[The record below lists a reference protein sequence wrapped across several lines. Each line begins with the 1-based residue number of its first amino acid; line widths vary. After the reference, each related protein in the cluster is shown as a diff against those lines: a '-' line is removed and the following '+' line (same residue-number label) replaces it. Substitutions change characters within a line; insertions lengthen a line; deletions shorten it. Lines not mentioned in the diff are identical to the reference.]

1 MLSAELDE
9 LISQRYG
16 ERQEQNLEYRSEDSN
31 TERGVRDKQT
41 DDDTDQQAQKNEACT
56 AAGVE
61 TTLFLDVFKDSAVD
75 CVKMLPFLFLA
86 FYLLEV
92 VEQHASDR
100 MTVMLGRSGGLGPL
114 IGSLLG
120 SVPQCGFSI
129 MASDFFASGVISMG
143 TLLAVYL
150 STSDEAII
158 ILLTDPE
165 HAKDILFLVLTKII
179 IGTLGGYIVLFVER
193 RFFKRDYP
201 QKDRFRC
208 GSCETRFSGSA
219 YSGMESYEGGLRIS
233 FHFYIPDRFY
243 DGSVRK
249 QRDREHLPE
258 RKCVPAAVRLRDR
271 ADPEL
276 CGIDHADAALYGR
289 SPELRL
295 RGGRPVFERRARP
308 ARPLQDEQEHEGKC
322 YSACIS
328 CGHCRN
334 CRIDPSGGRASVRK
348 VYLHT

>member
-1 MLSAELDE
+1 M
-9 LISQRYG
+9 G
-16 ERQEQNLEYRSEDSN
+16 
-31 TERGVRDKQT
+31 
-41 DDDTDQQAQKNEACT
+41 
-56 AAGVE
+56 
-61 TTLFLDVFKDSAVD
+61 LFLDVFKDSAVD

-92 VEQHASDR
+92 VEQHASDL

-193 RFFKRDYP
+193 RFFKRDP
-201 QKDRFRC
+201 VKARKAAEIIRRRTGSDAAAVKPGFRDLLIPAWNHTKEVFVYLFIFTFLI
-208 GSCETRFSGSA
+208 GFMMEAFGNSVIESIFLSGSA
-219 YSGMESYEGGLRIS
+219 
-233 FHFYIPDRFY
+233 F
-243 DGSVRK
+243 
-249 QRDREHLPE
+249 Q
-258 RKCVPAAVRLRDR
+258 
-271 ADPEL
+271 
-276 CGIDHADAALYGR
+276 
-289 SPELRL
+289 
-295 RGGRPVFERRARP
+295 
-308 ARPLQDEQEHEGKC
+308 PLF
-322 YSACIS
+322 
-328 CGHCRN
+328 
-334 CRIDPSGGRASVRK
+334 ASVIGLIPNCAASIMLTQLYMDGVLSFGSAVAGLCSSAGLGLLVLFRMNRSMK
-348 VYLHT
+348 ENVTVLAFLVVIAVTAGSILQAVGLP

>member
-1 MLSAELDE
+1 M
-9 LISQRYG
+9 G
-16 ERQEQNLEYRSEDSN
+16 
-31 TERGVRDKQT
+31 
-41 DDDTDQQAQKNEACT
+41 
-56 AAGVE
+56 
-61 TTLFLDVFKDSAVD
+61 LFLDVFKDSAVD

-92 VEQHASDR
+92 VEQHASDQ

-193 RFFKRDYP
+193 RFFKRDP
-201 QKDRFRC
+201 VKARKAAEIIRRRTGSDAAAVKPGFRDLLIPAWNHTKEVFVYLFIFTFLI
-208 GSCETRFSGSA
+208 GFMMEAFGNSVIESIFLSGSA
-219 YSGMESYEGGLRIS
+219 
-233 FHFYIPDRFY
+233 F
-243 DGSVRK
+243 
-249 QRDREHLPE
+249 Q
-258 RKCVPAAVRLRDR
+258 
-271 ADPEL
+271 
-276 CGIDHADAALYGR
+276 
-289 SPELRL
+289 
-295 RGGRPVFERRARP
+295 
-308 ARPLQDEQEHEGKC
+308 PL
-322 YSACIS
+322 I
-328 CGHCRN
+328 
-334 CRIDPSGGRASVRK
+334 ASVIGLIPNCAASIMLTQLYMDGVLSFGSAVAGLCSSAGLGLLVLFRMNRSMK
-348 VYLHT
+348 ENVTVLAFLVVIAVTAGSILQAVGLP

>member
-1 MLSAELDE
+1 M
-9 LISQRYG
+9 G
-16 ERQEQNLEYRSEDSN
+16 
-31 TERGVRDKQT
+31 
-41 DDDTDQQAQKNEACT
+41 
-56 AAGVE
+56 
-61 TTLFLDVFKDSAVD
+61 LFLDVFKDSAVD
-75 CVKMLPFLFLA
+75 CMKMLPFLFLA

-193 RFFKRDYP
+193 RFFKRDP
-201 QKDRFRC
+201 VKARKAAEIIRRRTGSDAAAVKPGFRDLLIPAWNHTKEVFVYLFIFTFLI
-208 GSCETRFSGSA
+208 GFMMEAFGNSVIESIFLSGSA
-219 YSGMESYEGGLRIS
+219 
-233 FHFYIPDRFY
+233 F
-243 DGSVRK
+243 
-249 QRDREHLPE
+249 Q
-258 RKCVPAAVRLRDR
+258 
-271 ADPEL
+271 
-276 CGIDHADAALYGR
+276 
-289 SPELRL
+289 
-295 RGGRPVFERRARP
+295 
-308 ARPLQDEQEHEGKC
+308 PLV
-322 YSACIS
+322 
-328 CGHCRN
+328 
-334 CRIDPSGGRASVRK
+334 ASVIGLIPNCAASIMLTQLYMDGVLSFGSAVAGLCSSAGLGLLVLFRMNRSMK
-348 VYLHT
+348 ENVTVLAFLVVIAVTAGSILQAVGLP

>member
-1 MLSAELDE
+1 M
-9 LISQRYG
+9 G
-16 ERQEQNLEYRSEDSN
+16 
-31 TERGVRDKQT
+31 
-41 DDDTDQQAQKNEACT
+41 
-56 AAGVE
+56 
-61 TTLFLDVFKDSAVD
+61 LFLDVFKDSAVD

-193 RFFKRDYP
+193 RFFKRDP
-201 QKDRFRC
+201 VKARKAAEIIRRRTGSDAAAVKPGFRDLLIPAWNHTKEVFVYLFIFTFLI
-208 GSCETRFSGSA
+208 GFMMEAFGNSVIESIFLSGSA
-219 YSGMESYEGGLRIS
+219 
-233 FHFYIPDRFY
+233 F
-243 DGSVRK
+243 
-249 QRDREHLPE
+249 Q
-258 RKCVPAAVRLRDR
+258 
-271 ADPEL
+271 
-276 CGIDHADAALYGR
+276 
-289 SPELRL
+289 
-295 RGGRPVFERRARP
+295 
-308 ARPLQDEQEHEGKC
+308 PLF
-322 YSACIS
+322 
-328 CGHCRN
+328 
-334 CRIDPSGGRASVRK
+334 ASVIGLIPNCAASIMLTQLYMDGVLSFGSAVAGLCSSAGLGLLVLFRMNRSMK
-348 VYLHT
+348 ENVTVLAFLVVIAVTAGSILQAVGLP

>member
-1 MLSAELDE
+1 M
-9 LISQRYG
+9 G
-16 ERQEQNLEYRSEDSN
+16 
-31 TERGVRDKQT
+31 
-41 DDDTDQQAQKNEACT
+41 
-56 AAGVE
+56 
-61 TTLFLDVFKDSAVD
+61 LFLDVFKDSAVD

-193 RFFKRDYP
+193 RFFKRDP
-201 QKDRFRC
+201 VKARKAAEIIRRRTGSDAAAVKPGFRDLLIPAWNHTKEVFVYLFIFTFLI
-208 GSCETRFSGSA
+208 GFMMEAFGNSVIESIFLSGSA
-219 YSGMESYEGGLRIS
+219 
-233 FHFYIPDRFY
+233 F
-243 DGSVRK
+243 
-249 QRDREHLPE
+249 Q
-258 RKCVPAAVRLRDR
+258 
-271 ADPEL
+271 
-276 CGIDHADAALYGR
+276 
-289 SPELRL
+289 
-295 RGGRPVFERRARP
+295 
-308 ARPLQDEQEHEGKC
+308 PLV
-322 YSACIS
+322 
-328 CGHCRN
+328 
-334 CRIDPSGGRASVRK
+334 ASVIGLIPNCAASIMLTQLYMDGILSFGSAVAGLCSSAGLGLLVLFRMNRSMK
-348 VYLHT
+348 ENVTVLAFLVVIAVTAGSILQAVGLP

>member
-1 MLSAELDE
+1 M
-9 LISQRYG
+9 G
-16 ERQEQNLEYRSEDSN
+16 
-31 TERGVRDKQT
+31 
-41 DDDTDQQAQKNEACT
+41 
-56 AAGVE
+56 
-61 TTLFLDVFKDSAVD
+61 LFLDVFKDSAVD

-193 RFFKRDYP
+193 RFFKRDP
-201 QKDRFRC
+201 VKARKAAEIIRRRTGSDAAAVKPGFRDLLIPAWNHTKEVFVYLFIFTFLI
-208 GSCETRFSGSA
+208 GFMMEAFGNSVIESIFLSGSA
-219 YSGMESYEGGLRIS
+219 
-233 FHFYIPDRFY
+233 F
-243 DGSVRK
+243 
-249 QRDREHLPE
+249 Q
-258 RKCVPAAVRLRDR
+258 
-271 ADPEL
+271 
-276 CGIDHADAALYGR
+276 
-289 SPELRL
+289 
-295 RGGRPVFERRARP
+295 
-308 ARPLQDEQEHEGKC
+308 PL
-322 YSACIS
+322 I
-328 CGHCRN
+328 
-334 CRIDPSGGRASVRK
+334 ASVIGLIPHCAASIMLTQLYMDGVLSFGSAVAGLCSSAGLGLLVLFRMNRSMK
-348 VYLHT
+348 ENVTVLAFLVVIAVTAGSILQAVGLP

>member
-1 MLSAELDE
+1 M
-9 LISQRYG
+9 G
-16 ERQEQNLEYRSEDSN
+16 
-31 TERGVRDKQT
+31 
-41 DDDTDQQAQKNEACT
+41 
-56 AAGVE
+56 
-61 TTLFLDVFKDSAVD
+61 LFLDVFKDSAVD

-100 MTVMLGRSGGLGPL
+100 LTVMLGRSGGLGPL

-193 RFFKRDYP
+193 RFFKRDP
-201 QKDRFRC
+201 VKARKAAEIIRRRTGSDAAAVKPGFRDLLIPAWNHTKEVFVYLFIFTFLI
-208 GSCETRFSGSA
+208 GFMMEAFGNSVIESIFLSGSA
-219 YSGMESYEGGLRIS
+219 
-233 FHFYIPDRFY
+233 F
-243 DGSVRK
+243 
-249 QRDREHLPE
+249 Q
-258 RKCVPAAVRLRDR
+258 
-271 ADPEL
+271 
-276 CGIDHADAALYGR
+276 
-289 SPELRL
+289 
-295 RGGRPVFERRARP
+295 
-308 ARPLQDEQEHEGKC
+308 PLV
-322 YSACIS
+322 
-328 CGHCRN
+328 
-334 CRIDPSGGRASVRK
+334 ASVIGLIPNCAASIMLTQLYMDGVLSFGSAVAGLCSSAGLGLLVLFRMNRSMK
-348 VYLHT
+348 ENVTVLAFLVVIAVTAGSILQAVGLP

>member
-1 MLSAELDE
+1 M
-9 LISQRYG
+9 G
-16 ERQEQNLEYRSEDSN
+16 
-31 TERGVRDKQT
+31 
-41 DDDTDQQAQKNEACT
+41 
-56 AAGVE
+56 
-61 TTLFLDVFKDSAVD
+61 LFLDVFKDSAVD

-193 RFFKRDYP
+193 RFFKRDP
-201 QKDRFRC
+201 VKARKAAEIIRRRTGSDAAAVKPGFRDLLIPAWNHTKEVFVYLFIFTFLI
-208 GSCETRFSGSA
+208 GFMMEAFGKSVIESIFLSGSA
-219 YSGMESYEGGLRIS
+219 
-233 FHFYIPDRFY
+233 F
-243 DGSVRK
+243 
-249 QRDREHLPE
+249 Q
-258 RKCVPAAVRLRDR
+258 
-271 ADPEL
+271 
-276 CGIDHADAALYGR
+276 
-289 SPELRL
+289 
-295 RGGRPVFERRARP
+295 
-308 ARPLQDEQEHEGKC
+308 PLV
-322 YSACIS
+322 
-328 CGHCRN
+328 
-334 CRIDPSGGRASVRK
+334 ASVIGLIPNCAASIMLTQLYMDGVLSFGSAVAGLCSSAGLGLLVLFRMNRSMK
-348 VYLHT
+348 ENVTVLAFLVVIAVTAGSILQAVGLP

>member
-1 MLSAELDE
+1 M
-9 LISQRYG
+9 G
-16 ERQEQNLEYRSEDSN
+16 
-31 TERGVRDKQT
+31 
-41 DDDTDQQAQKNEACT
+41 
-56 AAGVE
+56 
-61 TTLFLDVFKDSAVD
+61 LFLDVFKDSAVD

-92 VEQHASDR
+92 VEQHASDQ

-193 RFFKRDYP
+193 RFFKRDP
-201 QKDRFRC
+201 VKARKAAEIIRRRTGSDAAAVKPGFRDLLIPAWNHTKEVFVYLFIFTFLI
-208 GSCETRFSGSA
+208 GFMMEAFGNSVIESIFLSGSA
-219 YSGMESYEGGLRIS
+219 
-233 FHFYIPDRFY
+233 F
-243 DGSVRK
+243 
-249 QRDREHLPE
+249 Q
-258 RKCVPAAVRLRDR
+258 
-271 ADPEL
+271 
-276 CGIDHADAALYGR
+276 
-289 SPELRL
+289 
-295 RGGRPVFERRARP
+295 
-308 ARPLQDEQEHEGKC
+308 PLV
-322 YSACIS
+322 
-328 CGHCRN
+328 
-334 CRIDPSGGRASVRK
+334 ASVIGLIPNCAASIMLTQLYMDGVLSFGSAVAGLCSSAGLGLLVLFRMNRSMK
-348 VYLHT
+348 ENVTVLAFLVVIAVTAGSILQAVGLP

>member
-1 MLSAELDE
+1 M
-9 LISQRYG
+9 G
-16 ERQEQNLEYRSEDSN
+16 
-31 TERGVRDKQT
+31 
-41 DDDTDQQAQKNEACT
+41 
-56 AAGVE
+56 
-61 TTLFLDVFKDSAVD
+61 LFLDVFKDSAVD

-193 RFFKRDYP
+193 RFFKRDP
-201 QKDRFRC
+201 VKARKAAEIIRRRTGSDAAAVKPGFRDLLIPAWNHTKEVFVYLFIFTFLI
-208 GSCETRFSGSA
+208 GFMMEAFGNSVIESIFLSGSA
-219 YSGMESYEGGLRIS
+219 
-233 FHFYIPDRFY
+233 F
-243 DGSVRK
+243 
-249 QRDREHLPE
+249 Q
-258 RKCVPAAVRLRDR
+258 
-271 ADPEL
+271 
-276 CGIDHADAALYGR
+276 
-289 SPELRL
+289 
-295 RGGRPVFERRARP
+295 
-308 ARPLQDEQEHEGKC
+308 PLV
-322 YSACIS
+322 
-328 CGHCRN
+328 
-334 CRIDPSGGRASVRK
+334 ASVIGLIPNCAASIMLTQLYMDGVLSFGSAVVGLCSSAGLGLLVLFRMNRSMK
-348 VYLHT
+348 ENVTVLAFLVVIAVTAGSILQAVGLP

>member
-1 MLSAELDE
+1 M
-9 LISQRYG
+9 G
-16 ERQEQNLEYRSEDSN
+16 
-31 TERGVRDKQT
+31 
-41 DDDTDQQAQKNEACT
+41 
-56 AAGVE
+56 
-61 TTLFLDVFKDSAVD
+61 LFLDVFKDSAVD

-193 RFFKRDYP
+193 RFFKRDP
-201 QKDRFRC
+201 VKARKAAEIIRRRTGSAEIIRRRTGSDAAAVKPGFRDLLIPAWNHTKEVFVYLFIFTFLI
-208 GSCETRFSGSA
+208 GFMMEAFGNSVIESIFLSGSA
-219 YSGMESYEGGLRIS
+219 
-233 FHFYIPDRFY
+233 F
-243 DGSVRK
+243 
-249 QRDREHLPE
+249 Q
-258 RKCVPAAVRLRDR
+258 
-271 ADPEL
+271 
-276 CGIDHADAALYGR
+276 
-289 SPELRL
+289 
-295 RGGRPVFERRARP
+295 
-308 ARPLQDEQEHEGKC
+308 PLV
-322 YSACIS
+322 
-328 CGHCRN
+328 
-334 CRIDPSGGRASVRK
+334 ASVIGLIPNCAASIMLTQLYMDGVLSFGSAVAGLCSSAGLGLLVLFRMNRSMK
-348 VYLHT
+348 ENVTVLAFLVVIAVTAGSILQAVGLP

>member
-1 MLSAELDE
+1 M
-9 LISQRYG
+9 G
-16 ERQEQNLEYRSEDSN
+16 
-31 TERGVRDKQT
+31 
-41 DDDTDQQAQKNEACT
+41 
-56 AAGVE
+56 
-61 TTLFLDVFKDSAVD
+61 LFLDVFKDSAVD

-92 VEQHASDR
+92 VEQHASDL

-193 RFFKRDYP
+193 RFFKRDP
-201 QKDRFRC
+201 VKARKAAEIIRRRTGSDAAAVKPGFRDLLIPAWNHTKEVFVYLFIFTFLI
-208 GSCETRFSGSA
+208 GFMMEAFGNSVIESIFLSGSA
-219 YSGMESYEGGLRIS
+219 
-233 FHFYIPDRFY
+233 F
-243 DGSVRK
+243 
-249 QRDREHLPE
+249 Q
-258 RKCVPAAVRLRDR
+258 
-271 ADPEL
+271 
-276 CGIDHADAALYGR
+276 
-289 SPELRL
+289 
-295 RGGRPVFERRARP
+295 
-308 ARPLQDEQEHEGKC
+308 PLV
-322 YSACIS
+322 
-328 CGHCRN
+328 
-334 CRIDPSGGRASVRK
+334 ASVIGLIFIYGANRFSRA
-348 VYLHT
+348 VSENSLW

>member
-1 MLSAELDE
+1 M
-9 LISQRYG
+9 G
-16 ERQEQNLEYRSEDSN
+16 
-31 TERGVRDKQT
+31 
-41 DDDTDQQAQKNEACT
+41 
-56 AAGVE
+56 
-61 TTLFLDVFKDSAVD
+61 LFLDVFKDSAVD

-193 RFFKRDYP
+193 RFFKRDP
-201 QKDRFRC
+201 VKARKAAEIIRRRTGSDAPAVRPGFRDLLIPAWNHTKEVFVYLFIFTFLI
-208 GSCETRFSGSA
+208 GFMMEAFGNSVIESIFLSGSA
-219 YSGMESYEGGLRIS
+219 
-233 FHFYIPDRFY
+233 F
-243 DGSVRK
+243 
-249 QRDREHLPE
+249 Q
-258 RKCVPAAVRLRDR
+258 
-271 ADPEL
+271 
-276 CGIDHADAALYGR
+276 
-289 SPELRL
+289 
-295 RGGRPVFERRARP
+295 
-308 ARPLQDEQEHEGKC
+308 PLV
-322 YSACIS
+322 
-328 CGHCRN
+328 
-334 CRIDPSGGRASVRK
+334 ASVIGLIPNCAASIMLTQLYMDGVLSFGSAVAGLCSSAGLGLLVLFRMNRSMK
-348 VYLHT
+348 ENVTVLAFLVVIAVTAGSILQAVGLP

>member
-1 MLSAELDE
+1 M
-9 LISQRYG
+9 G
-16 ERQEQNLEYRSEDSN
+16 
-31 TERGVRDKQT
+31 
-41 DDDTDQQAQKNEACT
+41 
-56 AAGVE
+56 
-61 TTLFLDVFKDSAVD
+61 LFLDVFKDSAVD

-165 HAKDILFLVLTKII
+165 HAKDILLLVLTKII

-193 RFFKRDYP
+193 RFFKRDP
-201 QKDRFRC
+201 VKARKAAEIIRRRTGSDAAAVKPGFRDLLIPAWNHTKEVFVYLFIFTFLI
-208 GSCETRFSGSA
+208 GFMMEAFGNSVIESIFLSGSA
-219 YSGMESYEGGLRIS
+219 
-233 FHFYIPDRFY
+233 F
-243 DGSVRK
+243 
-249 QRDREHLPE
+249 Q
-258 RKCVPAAVRLRDR
+258 
-271 ADPEL
+271 
-276 CGIDHADAALYGR
+276 
-289 SPELRL
+289 
-295 RGGRPVFERRARP
+295 
-308 ARPLQDEQEHEGKC
+308 PLV
-322 YSACIS
+322 
-328 CGHCRN
+328 
-334 CRIDPSGGRASVRK
+334 ASVIGLIPNCAASIMLTQLYMDGVLSFGSAVAGLCSSAGLGLLVLFRMNRSMK
-348 VYLHT
+348 ENVTVLAFLVVIAVTAGSILQAVGLP

>member
-1 MLSAELDE
+1 M
-9 LISQRYG
+9 G
-16 ERQEQNLEYRSEDSN
+16 
-31 TERGVRDKQT
+31 
-41 DDDTDQQAQKNEACT
+41 
-56 AAGVE
+56 
-61 TTLFLDVFKDSAVD
+61 LFLDVFKDSAVD

-193 RFFKRDYP
+193 RFFKRDP
-201 QKDRFRC
+201 VKARKAAEIIRRRTGSDAAAVKPGFRDLLIPAWEHTKEVFVYLFIFTFLI
-208 GSCETRFSGSA
+208 GFMMEAFGNSVIESVFLSGSA
-219 YSGMESYEGGLRIS
+219 
-233 FHFYIPDRFY
+233 F
-243 DGSVRK
+243 
-249 QRDREHLPE
+249 Q
-258 RKCVPAAVRLRDR
+258 
-271 ADPEL
+271 
-276 CGIDHADAALYGR
+276 
-289 SPELRL
+289 
-295 RGGRPVFERRARP
+295 
-308 ARPLQDEQEHEGKC
+308 PLV
-322 YSACIS
+322 
-328 CGHCRN
+328 
-334 CRIDPSGGRASVRK
+334 ASVIGLIPNCAASIMLTQLYMDGVLSFGSAVAGLCSSAGLGLLVLFRMNRSMK
-348 VYLHT
+348 ENVTVLAFLVVIAVTAGSILQAVGLP

>member
-1 MLSAELDE
+1 M
-9 LISQRYG
+9 G
-16 ERQEQNLEYRSEDSN
+16 
-31 TERGVRDKQT
+31 
-41 DDDTDQQAQKNEACT
+41 
-56 AAGVE
+56 
-61 TTLFLDVFKDSAVD
+61 LFLDVFKDSAVD

-92 VEQHASDR
+92 VEQHASDL

-193 RFFKRDYP
+193 RFFKRDP
-201 QKDRFRC
+201 VKARKAAEIIRRRTGSDAAAVKPGFRDLLIPAWNHTKEVFVYLFIFTFLI
-208 GSCETRFSGSA
+208 GFMMEAFGNSVIESIFLSGSA
-219 YSGMESYEGGLRIS
+219 
-233 FHFYIPDRFY
+233 F
-243 DGSVRK
+243 
-249 QRDREHLPE
+249 Q
-258 RKCVPAAVRLRDR
+258 
-271 ADPEL
+271 
-276 CGIDHADAALYGR
+276 
-289 SPELRL
+289 
-295 RGGRPVFERRARP
+295 
-308 ARPLQDEQEHEGKC
+308 PLV
-322 YSACIS
+322 
-328 CGHCRN
+328 
-334 CRIDPSGGRASVRK
+334 ASVIGLIPNCAASIMLTQLYMDGVLSFGSAVAGLCSSAGLGLLVLFRMNRSMK
-348 VYLHT
+348 ENVTVLAFLVVIAVTAGSILQSVGLP

>member
-1 MLSAELDE
+1 M
-9 LISQRYG
+9 G
-16 ERQEQNLEYRSEDSN
+16 
-31 TERGVRDKQT
+31 
-41 DDDTDQQAQKNEACT
+41 
-56 AAGVE
+56 
-61 TTLFLDVFKDSAVD
+61 LFLDVFKDSAVD

-150 STSDEAII
+150 STPDEAII

-193 RFFKRDYP
+193 RFFKRDP
-201 QKDRFRC
+201 VKARKAAEIIRRRTGSDAAAVKPGFRDLLIPAWNHTKEVFVYLFIFTFLI
-208 GSCETRFSGSA
+208 GFMMEAFGNSVIESIFLSGSA
-219 YSGMESYEGGLRIS
+219 
-233 FHFYIPDRFY
+233 F
-243 DGSVRK
+243 
-249 QRDREHLPE
+249 Q
-258 RKCVPAAVRLRDR
+258 
-271 ADPEL
+271 
-276 CGIDHADAALYGR
+276 
-289 SPELRL
+289 
-295 RGGRPVFERRARP
+295 
-308 ARPLQDEQEHEGKC
+308 PLV
-322 YSACIS
+322 
-328 CGHCRN
+328 
-334 CRIDPSGGRASVRK
+334 ASVIGLIPNCAASIMLTQLYMDGVLSFGSAVAGLCSSAGLGLLVLFRMNRSMK
-348 VYLHT
+348 ENVTVLAFLVVIAVTAGSILQAVGLP

>member
-1 MLSAELDE
+1 M
-9 LISQRYG
+9 G
-16 ERQEQNLEYRSEDSN
+16 
-31 TERGVRDKQT
+31 
-41 DDDTDQQAQKNEACT
+41 
-56 AAGVE
+56 
-61 TTLFLDVFKDSAVD
+61 LFLDVFKDSAVD

-193 RFFKRDYP
+193 RFFKRDP
-201 QKDRFRC
+201 VKARKAAEIIRRRTGSDAAAVKPGFRDLLIPAWNHTKEVFVYLFIFTFLI
-208 GSCETRFSGSA
+208 GFMMEAFGNSVIESVFLSGSA
-219 YSGMESYEGGLRIS
+219 
-233 FHFYIPDRFY
+233 F
-243 DGSVRK
+243 
-249 QRDREHLPE
+249 Q
-258 RKCVPAAVRLRDR
+258 
-271 ADPEL
+271 
-276 CGIDHADAALYGR
+276 
-289 SPELRL
+289 
-295 RGGRPVFERRARP
+295 
-308 ARPLQDEQEHEGKC
+308 PLV
-322 YSACIS
+322 
-328 CGHCRN
+328 
-334 CRIDPSGGRASVRK
+334 ASVIGLIPNCAASIMLTQLYMDGVLSFGSAVAGLCSSAGLGLLVLFRMNRSMK
-348 VYLHT
+348 ENVTVLAFLLVIAVTAGSILQAVGLP

>member
-1 MLSAELDE
+1 M
-9 LISQRYG
+9 G
-16 ERQEQNLEYRSEDSN
+16 
-31 TERGVRDKQT
+31 
-41 DDDTDQQAQKNEACT
+41 
-56 AAGVE
+56 
-61 TTLFLDVFKDSAVD
+61 LFLDVFKDSAVD

-193 RFFKRDYP
+193 RFFKRDP
-201 QKDRFRC
+201 VKARKAAEIIRRRTGSDAAAVKPGFRDLLIPAWNHTKEVFVYLFIFTFLI
-208 GSCETRFSGSA
+208 GFMMEAFGNSVIESMGVSLLSGAIVSVASA
-219 YSGMESYEGGLRIS
+219 CLYYAYEWQGIVNSVKAVIPGLYSDLAVIKRLTGVALPNVMKVNLLADLNYRRIS
-233 FHFYIPDRFY
+233 GLASQAVELANSAAQVSTVLNAGNTPRALRRVRTTISLECVRNAICTSDR
-243 DGSVRK
+243 
-249 QRDREHLPE
+249 P
-258 RKCVPAAVRLRDR
+258 
-271 ADPEL
+271 
-276 CGIDHADAALYGR
+276 
-289 SPELRL
+289 
-295 RGGRPVFERRARP
+295 
-308 ARPLQDEQEHEGKC
+308 
-322 YSACIS
+322 
-328 CGHCRN
+328 
-334 CRIDPSGGRASVRK
+334 
-348 VYLHT
+348 

>member
-1 MLSAELDE
+1 M
-9 LISQRYG
+9 G
-16 ERQEQNLEYRSEDSN
+16 
-31 TERGVRDKQT
+31 
-41 DDDTDQQAQKNEACT
+41 
-56 AAGVE
+56 
-61 TTLFLDVFKDSAVD
+61 LFLDVFKDSAVD

-193 RFFKRDYP
+193 RFFKRDP
-201 QKDRFRC
+201 VKARKAAEIIRRRTGSDAAAVKPGFRDLLIPAWNHTKEVFVYLFIFTFLI
-208 GSCETRFSGSA
+208 GFMMEAFGNSVIESIFLSGSA
-219 YSGMESYEGGLRIS
+219 
-233 FHFYIPDRFY
+233 F
-243 DGSVRK
+243 
-249 QRDREHLPE
+249 Q
-258 RKCVPAAVRLRDR
+258 
-271 ADPEL
+271 
-276 CGIDHADAALYGR
+276 
-289 SPELRL
+289 
-295 RGGRPVFERRARP
+295 
-308 ARPLQDEQEHEGKC
+308 PLV
-322 YSACIS
+322 
-328 CGHCRN
+328 
-334 CRIDPSGGRASVRK
+334 ASVIGLIPNCAASIMLTQLYMDGVLSFGSAVAGLCSSAGLGLLVLFRMNRSMK
-348 VYLHT
+348 ENDTVLAFLVVIAVTAGSILQAVGLP

>member
-1 MLSAELDE
+1 M
-9 LISQRYG
+9 G
-16 ERQEQNLEYRSEDSN
+16 
-31 TERGVRDKQT
+31 
-41 DDDTDQQAQKNEACT
+41 
-56 AAGVE
+56 
-61 TTLFLDVFKDSAVD
+61 LFLDVFKDSAVD

-193 RFFKRDYP
+193 RFFKRDP
-201 QKDRFRC
+201 VKARKAAEIIRRRTGSDAAAVKPGFRDLLIPAWNHTKEVFVYLFIFTFLI
-208 GSCETRFSGSA
+208 GFMMEAFGNSVIESVFLSGSA
-219 YSGMESYEGGLRIS
+219 
-233 FHFYIPDRFY
+233 F
-243 DGSVRK
+243 
-249 QRDREHLPE
+249 Q
-258 RKCVPAAVRLRDR
+258 
-271 ADPEL
+271 
-276 CGIDHADAALYGR
+276 
-289 SPELRL
+289 
-295 RGGRPVFERRARP
+295 
-308 ARPLQDEQEHEGKC
+308 PLV
-322 YSACIS
+322 
-328 CGHCRN
+328 
-334 CRIDPSGGRASVRK
+334 ASVIGLIPNCAASIMLTQLYMDGVLSFGSAVAGLCSSAGLGLLVLFRMNRSMK
-348 VYLHT
+348 ENVTVLAFLVVIAVTAGSILQAVGLP

>member
-1 MLSAELDE
+1 M
-9 LISQRYG
+9 G
-16 ERQEQNLEYRSEDSN
+16 
-31 TERGVRDKQT
+31 
-41 DDDTDQQAQKNEACT
+41 
-56 AAGVE
+56 
-61 TTLFLDVFKDSAVD
+61 LFLDVFKDSAVD

-193 RFFKRDYP
+193 RFFKRDP
-201 QKDRFRC
+201 VKARKAAEIIRRRTGSDAAAVKPGFRDLLIPAWNHTKEVFVYLFIFTFLI
-208 GSCETRFSGSA
+208 GFMMEAFGNSVIESIFLSGSA
-219 YSGMESYEGGLRIS
+219 FQPLI
-233 FHFYIPDRFY
+233 
-243 DGSVRK
+243 
-249 QRDREHLPE
+249 
-258 RKCVPAAVRLRDR
+258 A
-271 ADPEL
+271 

>member
-1 MLSAELDE
+1 M
-9 LISQRYG
+9 G
-16 ERQEQNLEYRSEDSN
+16 
-31 TERGVRDKQT
+31 
-41 DDDTDQQAQKNEACT
+41 
-56 AAGVE
+56 
-61 TTLFLDVFKDSAVD
+61 LFLDVFKDSAVD

-179 IGTLGGYIVLFVER
+179 IGTVGGYIVLFVER
-193 RFFKRDYP
+193 RFFGRNPERARKAAEIIRRRTGSDAPAVKPGFRDLLIPAWNHTKEVFVYL
-201 QKDRFRC
+201 FIFTFLI
-208 GSCETRFSGSA
+208 GFMMEAFVNSVIESVFLSGSA
-219 YSGMESYEGGLRIS
+219 
-233 FHFYIPDRFY
+233 F
-243 DGSVRK
+243 
-249 QRDREHLPE
+249 Q
-258 RKCVPAAVRLRDR
+258 
-271 ADPEL
+271 
-276 CGIDHADAALYGR
+276 
-289 SPELRL
+289 
-295 RGGRPVFERRARP
+295 
-308 ARPLQDEQEHEGKC
+308 PLV
-322 YSACIS
+322 
-328 CGHCRN
+328 
-334 CRIDPSGGRASVRK
+334 ASVIGLIPNCAASIMLTQLYMDGVLSFGSAVAGLCSSAGLGLLVLFRMNRSMK
-348 VYLHT
+348 ENVTVLAFLVVIAVTAGSILQAVGLP

>member
-1 MLSAELDE
+1 M
-9 LISQRYG
+9 G
-16 ERQEQNLEYRSEDSN
+16 
-31 TERGVRDKQT
+31 
-41 DDDTDQQAQKNEACT
+41 
-56 AAGVE
+56 
-61 TTLFLDVFKDSAVD
+61 LFLDVFKDSAVD

-193 RFFKRDYP
+193 RFFKRDP
-201 QKDRFRC
+201 MKARKAAEIIRRRTGSDAAAVKPGFRDLLIPAWNHTKEVFVYLFIFTFLI
-208 GSCETRFSGSA
+208 GFMMEAFGNSVIESIFLSGSA
-219 YSGMESYEGGLRIS
+219 
-233 FHFYIPDRFY
+233 F
-243 DGSVRK
+243 
-249 QRDREHLPE
+249 Q
-258 RKCVPAAVRLRDR
+258 
-271 ADPEL
+271 
-276 CGIDHADAALYGR
+276 
-289 SPELRL
+289 
-295 RGGRPVFERRARP
+295 
-308 ARPLQDEQEHEGKC
+308 PL
-322 YSACIS
+322 I
-328 CGHCRN
+328 
-334 CRIDPSGGRASVRK
+334 ASVIGLIPNCAASIMLTQLYMDGVLSFGSAVAGLCSSAGLGLLVLFRMNRSMK
-348 VYLHT
+348 ENVTVLAFLVVIAVTAGSILQAVGLP

>member
-1 MLSAELDE
+1 M
-9 LISQRYG
+9 G
-16 ERQEQNLEYRSEDSN
+16 
-31 TERGVRDKQT
+31 
-41 DDDTDQQAQKNEACT
+41 
-56 AAGVE
+56 
-61 TTLFLDVFKDSAVD
+61 LFLDVFKDSAVD

-193 RFFKRDYP
+193 RFFKRDP
-201 QKDRFRC
+201 VKARKAAEIIRRRTGSDAAAVKPGFRDLLIPAWNHTKEVFVYLFIFTFLI
-208 GSCETRFSGSA
+208 GFMMEAFGNSVIESIFLSGSA
-219 YSGMESYEGGLRIS
+219 
-233 FHFYIPDRFY
+233 F
-243 DGSVRK
+243 
-249 QRDREHLPE
+249 Q
-258 RKCVPAAVRLRDR
+258 
-271 ADPEL
+271 
-276 CGIDHADAALYGR
+276 
-289 SPELRL
+289 
-295 RGGRPVFERRARP
+295 
-308 ARPLQDEQEHEGKC
+308 PLV
-322 YSACIS
+322 
-328 CGHCRN
+328 
-334 CRIDPSGGRASVRK
+334 ASVIGLIPNCAASIMLTQLYMDGVLSFGSAVAGLCSSAGLGLLVLFRMNRSMK
-348 VYLHT
+348 ENVTVLAFLVVIAVTAGSILQSVGLP

>member
-1 MLSAELDE
+1 M
-9 LISQRYG
+9 G
-16 ERQEQNLEYRSEDSN
+16 
-31 TERGVRDKQT
+31 
-41 DDDTDQQAQKNEACT
+41 
-56 AAGVE
+56 
-61 TTLFLDVFKDSAVD
+61 LFLDVFKDSAVD

-193 RFFKRDYP
+193 RFFKRDP
-201 QKDRFRC
+201 VKARKAAEIIRRRTGSDAAAVKPGFRDLLIPAWNHTKEVFVYLFIFTFLI
-208 GSCETRFSGSA
+208 GFMMEAFGNSVIESIFLSGSA
-219 YSGMESYEGGLRIS
+219 
-233 FHFYIPDRFY
+233 F
-243 DGSVRK
+243 
-249 QRDREHLPE
+249 Q
-258 RKCVPAAVRLRDR
+258 
-271 ADPEL
+271 
-276 CGIDHADAALYGR
+276 
-289 SPELRL
+289 
-295 RGGRPVFERRARP
+295 
-308 ARPLQDEQEHEGKC
+308 PLV
-322 YSACIS
+322 
-328 CGHCRN
+328 
-334 CRIDPSGGRASVRK
+334 ASVIGLIPNCAASIMLTQLYMDGVLSFGSAVAGLCSSSGLGLLVLFRMNRSMK
-348 VYLHT
+348 ENVTVLAFLVVIAVTAGSILQAVGLP